1 MTAVPSSIRT
11 LILGILLLAGN
22 AFAAEHQPSSE
33 WTSSELR
40 VLQSL
45 WIESLKLVPPDPSN
59 GVADDPE
66 AADLGERLFFDV
78 RLSANGKVAC
88 ATCHRPE
95 RHFTDGRP
103 LARGI
108 GETKRGAPSL
118 IGIAY
123 SPWLYWDGRR
133 DSLWSQALVPLETE
147 VEHGLDR
154 RRVLDVIG
162 ADDKL
167 TASYQTLFGPLPD
180 RSADDEAVNRAFSNV
195 GKAIAAYERSLL
207 PQPAPFDAYVAALID
222 ADENRSGAGQSIL
235 SPDAIAGLRLFISDR
250 AQCLRCHNG
259 PLFTNFGFHNIG
271 LIEGKRG
278 VKNYDFG
285 RASGVK
291 EATDDP
297 FRCDGP
303 YSDAG
308 PDDCIE
314 ERFVL
319 TRSKDLVAA
328 FKVPTLRNVAATAP
342 YMHDGRFATLR
353 HVLQHYKEAP
363 KFRIGFQQ
371 LLPLDL
377 TPREI
382 QQLIAFLGSL
392 TGPPPAPPRS

>member
-1 MTAVPSSIRT
+1 MMAVISLIQT
-11 LILGILLLAGN
+11 LILGILLLPGD
-22 AFAAEHQPSSE
+22 AFAAERQTSSE
-33 WTSSELR
+33 WTPGELR
-40 VLQSL
+40 VLRSL
-45 WIESLKLVPPDPSN
+45 WIESLMPVPPDPSN

-78 RLSANGKVAC
+78 RLSANGEVAC
-88 ATCHRPE
+88 ATCHRPAL
-95 RHFTDGRP
+95 HFTDGRP

-108 GETKRGAPSL
+108 GETSRGAPSL
-118 IGIAY
+118 IGVAY

-154 RRVLDVIG
+154 HRVLDVIS
-162 ADDKL
+162 DDDGL
-167 TASYQTLFGPLPD
+167 AESYQALFGPLPD
-180 RSADDEAVNRAFSNV
+180 RSAADEAVNRAFANV

-207 PQPAPFDAYVAALID
+207 PKPAPFDAFVASLLD
-222 ADENRSGAGQSIL
+222 AAEHGTEQDQPIL
-235 SPDAIAGLRLFISDR
+235 SEDEIAGLRLFISDR

-259 PLFTNFGFHNIG
+259 PLFTNYGFHNIG

-278 VKNYDFG
+278 VRDYDFG
-285 RASGVK
+285 RVKGVR
-291 EATDDP
+291 EAMDDP

-308 PDDCIE
+308 PDDCTE

-319 TRSKDLVAA
+319 KRSKDLIAA

-353 HVLQHYKEAP
+353 EVLQHYKEAP
-363 KFRIGFQQ
+363 NFRIGFQQ

-382 QQLIAFLGSL
+382 QQLIGFLGTL
-392 TGPPPAPPRS
+392 TGPPPDAPKS

>member
-1 MTAVPSSIRT
+1 MAVTSLIRA
-11 LILGILLLAGN
+11 LIIGGMMLPGGAYG
-22 AFAAEHQPSSE
+22 AERQASLE
-33 WTSSELR
+33 WTPGELR
-40 VLQSL
+40 VLRSL
-45 WIESLKLVPPDPSN
+45 WIESLKPVPPDPSN
-59 GVADDPE
+59 SVADDPR

-78 RLSANGKVAC
+78 RLSANGEVAC
-88 ATCHRPE
+88 ATCHRPAL
-95 RHFTDGRP
+95 HFTDGRP

-133 DSLWSQALVPLETE
+133 DSLWSQALVPLETP
-147 VEHGLDR
+147 VEHGFDR
-154 RRVLDVIG
+154 HRVLDVVS
-162 ADDKL
+162 ADERL
-167 TASYQTLFGPLPD
+167 AERYEALFGPLPD
-180 RSADDEAVNRAFSNV
+180 RTADDQSINRAFSNV
-195 GKAIAAYERSLL
+195 GKAIAAYERSLS
-207 PQPAPFDAYVAALID
+207 PKPARFDAYVASLLD
-222 ADENRSGAGQSIL
+222 AAKQRPDQDQSIL
-235 SPDAIAGLRLFISDR
+235 SPDEIAGLRLFISDR
-250 AQCLRCHNG
+250 AQCLRCHNS

-278 VKNYDFG
+278 VREYDFG
-285 RASGVK
+285 RAKGVS
-291 EATDDP
+291 EAIEDP

-319 TRSKDLVAA
+319 KRSKELVAA

-353 HVLQHYKEAP
+353 DVLQHYKEAP
-363 KFRIGFQQ
+363 RFRMGFQQ

-382 QQLIAFLGSL
+382 QQLISFLGTL
-392 TGPPPAPPRS
+392 TGPPPDAPKS